1 MKGSNKSIK
10 FIFNYVLGPLI
21 FVLLTWSL
29 YVQIIQQPHLEIRW
43 GQIVETRKNPLL
55 GLIFLLMLVNW
66 GIEALKWKMLTKPL
80 EKLNFFEAFRSVLAG
95 CSITMLMPNRTGEFG
110 GRLLFLQPQN
120 RLAGISATIM
130 GSMNQL
136 MITLAAGGLGMLVL
150 KYNDVFLSNLSDL
163 LGNDSSFPF
172 LLLGTSSFIFL
183 FLIVFIFKT
192 DWIVWGLKKVKWLRG
207 IVKYVELVESYGG
220 KVLLILTTYSIL
232 RYFVFI
238 LQYLLMLQVMHV
250 DVEFNLLFWLLTVF
264 YLVMAVIPTIGFTEL
279 PIRGSVSMVLFGMFS
294 SNAIGIQAASFGIW
308 LINLV
313 IPALAGGF
321 FILGVK
327 LMKEKK

>member
-1 MKGSNKSIK
+1 MKGRNKSIK

-29 YVQIIQQPHLEIRW
+29 YVQIIQQPHLELRW
-43 GQIVETRKNPLL
+43 RQLLESRKNPILA
-55 GLIFLLMLVNW
+55 LIFLLMLVNW

-80 EKLNFFEAFRSVLAG
+80 EKLNFFESFRSVLAG

-136 MITLAAGGLGMLVL
+136 MITLAAGGLGMIVL
-150 KYNDVFLSNLSDL
+150 KYNDVFISNLSDL
-163 LGNDSSFPF
+163 LGNDSPFPF

-192 DWIVWGLKKVKWLRG
+192 DWIVWVLKKVKWLRG
-207 IVKYVELVESYGG
+207 VVKYVELVESYGG

-232 RYFVFI
+232 RYIVFI
-238 LQYLLMLQVMHV
+238 LQYILMFQVMQV
-250 DVEFNLLFWLLTVF
+250 DVDFNLLFWLLTVF

-313 IPALAGGF
+313 VPALAGGF

>member
-1 MKGSNKSIK
+1 MKVSNKSIK

-29 YVQIIQQPHLEIRW
+29 YVQIMQQPNLELRW
-43 GQIVETRKNPLL
+43 RQIVETRKNPLL

-66 GIEALKWKMLTKPL
+66 GIEGLKWKMLTKPL
-80 EKLNFFEAFRSVLAG
+80 ERLSFFGAFRSVLAG

-136 MITLAAGGLGMLVL
+136 MITLFVGGIGMIVL
-150 KYNDVFLSNLSDL
+150 HNNPVFLSKLPQVV
-163 LGNDSSFPF
+163 GTDSGFQF
-172 LLLGTSSFIFL
+172 LLLGSSGFILF

-192 DWIVWGLKKVKWLRG
+192 QWILWGIKKVKWLRG
-207 IVKYVELVESYGG
+207 VVKYVEIIERYGG
-220 KVLLILTTYSIL
+220 KVLLMLTTYSIL

-238 LQYLLMLQVMHV
+238 LQYILMMQVMQV
-250 DVEFNLLFWLLTVF
+250 NIDSNLQFWLLTVF

-279 PIRGSVSMVLFGMFS
+279 PIRGSVSMLLFGIFS
-294 SNAIGIQAASFGIW
+294 TNAIGIQAASFGIW